1 MQPENW
7 IHGSADTWRWVVLI
21 ALAASLATR
30 CWLARRQ
37 QRYVNAHRG
46 QVPAAFRSRIGLAA
60 HGRAA
65 DYTEAKLRLGLVE
78 ASLSTLVFLGLTLGG
93 GIQAIADA
101 WQPWAP
107 AYPLASQVAIFVTV
121 LLVGSLIELPVDL
134 WRQFVLER
142 RFGFNRMTLATFATD
157 LVRSLLVG
165 AALGLPL
172 LTIVIAL
179 MQQQPNW
186 WFWVWLVWVGFSVLM
201 LLIFPT
207 WIAPLF
213 NRFSPLGEG
222 DVRDRVEALV
232 RRNGFRADGL
242 FVMDGSRRSAHGN
255 AYFTGLG
262 RSKRIV
268 FFDTLLER
276 LNPAE
281 VEAVL
286 AHELGHFRKGHVR
299 RRLLMSLLSSLGGL
313 ALLGWLAGQP
323 WFYQGL
329 GVDAPTTAAQAPG
342 LALLLFMFV
351 MPLFLFVLRPL
362 SSWLSR
368 RDEFEADDF
377 AVAQSNGADLASAL
391 IKLYEDNA
399 ATLTPDPVH
408 SAFYDS
414 HPPAA
419 IRVARLQ
426 RDLAGPAGLR
436 AVSG

>member
-7 IHGSADTWRWVVLI
+7 IDTGPETWRWLVLI
-21 ALAASLATR
+21 ALAVSLATR
-30 CWLARRQ
+30 FWLARRQ
-37 QRYVNAHRG
+37 QRHVNAHRG
-46 QVPAAFRSRIGLAA
+46 QVPEAFRGRIGLAA

-65 DYTEAKLRLGLVE
+65 DYTRAKLRLGLVE
-78 ASLSTLVFLGLTLGG
+78 ASLSALVFLGLTVGG
-93 GIQAIADA
+93 GIQAIVEA
-101 WQPWAP
+101 WQPWAGNHP
-107 AYPLASQVAIFVTV
+107 IAGQIAIFVTV
-121 LLVGSLIELPVDL
+121 LLVGSVIELPVDL

-142 RFGFNRMTLATFATD
+142 RFGFNRMTLATFVAD
-157 LVRSLLVG
+157 LARSTLV
-165 AALGLPL
+165 AALLGLPL
-172 LTIVIAL
+172 LAIVIAL
-179 MQQQPNW
+179 MQAQSNW
-186 WFWVWLVWVGFSVLM
+186 WGWVWLVWVGFSVLM

-207 WIAPLF
+207 WIAPMF
-213 NRFSPLGEG
+213 NRFSPLGAG
-222 DVRDRVEALV
+222 DVRDRVESLV
-232 RRNGFRADGL
+232 VRNGFRADGL

-268 FFDTLLER
+268 FFDTLLDR

-299 RRLLMSLLSSLGGL
+299 RRLLMSLLSSFAGL
-313 ALLGWLAGQP
+313 ALLGWLADQP

-329 GVDAPTTAAQAPG
+329 GVAAPATVAEGPG

-351 MPLFLFVLRPL
+351 MPLFLFVLRPIA
-362 SSWLSR
+362 SWLSR

-377 AVAQSNGADLASAL
+377 AAAQSSGADLASAL

-419 IRVARLQ
+419 IRVERL
-426 RDLAGPAGLR
+426 RRGSGLSGSLGTAG
-436 AVSG
+436 

>member
-7 IHGSADTWRWVVLI
+7 IDSGSETWRWVVVL
-21 ALAASLATR
+21 ALAVSLLTR
-30 CWLARRQ
+30 VWLAWRQ
-37 QRYVNAHRG
+37 QRHVDAHRS
-46 QVPAAFRSRIGLAA
+46 QVPEAFRDRIGLAA

-65 DYTEAKLRLGLVE
+65 DYTRAKLGLGLVE
-78 ASLSTLVFLGLTLGG
+78 AVLSALVFLGLTVGG
-93 GIQAIADA
+93 GIQAIVDA
-101 WQPWAP
+101 WQPWAGSHP
-107 AYPLASQVAIFVTV
+107 VLGQVAIFVTV
-121 LLVGSLIELPVDL
+121 LLVGSIIELPVDL

-142 RFGFNRMTLATFATD
+142 RFGFNRMTLATFIAD
-157 LVRSLLVG
+157 LARSTVV
-165 AALGLPL
+165 AAVLGLPL
-172 LTIVIAL
+172 LAIVIGL
-179 MQQQPNW
+179 MRSQPNW
-186 WFWVWLVWVGFSVLM
+186 WGWVWLVWVGFSVLM
-201 LLIFPT
+201 LVIFPT

-222 DVRDRVEALV
+222 EVRKRVEALV
-232 RRNGFRADGL
+232 VRNGFRADGL

-268 FFDTLLER
+268 FFDTLLDR
-276 LNPAE
+276 LSPAE

-299 RRLLMSLLSSLGGL
+299 RRLLMSLVSSFAGL
-313 ALLGWLAGQP
+313 ALLGWLADQP

-329 GVDAPTTAAQAPG
+329 GVVVPASVADAPG
-342 LALLLFMFV
+342 VALLLFMFV
-351 MPLFLFVLRPL
+351 MPLFLFVLRPIT
-362 SSWLSR
+362 SWLSR

-377 AVAQSNGADLASAL
+377 AVAQSSGADLASAL

-419 IRVARLQ
+419 IRVARLK
-426 RDLAGPAGLR
+426 RGEGLAPPLGATG
-436 AVSG
+436 